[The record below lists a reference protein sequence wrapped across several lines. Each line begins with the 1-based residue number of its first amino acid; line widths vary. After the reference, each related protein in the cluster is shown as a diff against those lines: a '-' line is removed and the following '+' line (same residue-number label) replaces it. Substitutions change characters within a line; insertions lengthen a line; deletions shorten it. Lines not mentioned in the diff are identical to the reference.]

1 MIGGLCFIRCLIK
14 VKYFPNCTIF
24 DANSSSDSF
33 AWKSILRLRNLIDR
47 EARWRIGNGQS
58 IRIFEDAWLLSTAD
72 QNLFVFIYLGP

>member
-14 VKYFPNCTIF
+14 VKYCPSCTIF

-33 AWKSILRLRNLIDR
+33 AWKSILHSRNLIDR

-58 IRIFEDAWLLSTAD
+58 IRIFQDA
-72 QNLFVFIYLGP
+72 

>member
-24 DANSSSDSF
+24 NANSSSDSF
-33 AWKSILRLRNLIDR
+33 AWKSILHSRNLIDR

-58 IRIFEDAWLLSTAD
+58 IWIFQDA
-72 QNLFVFIYLGP
+72 